1 MEKIFKSFK
10 IEQKE
15 GTKGLYYKLSVEN
28 LKGITTEMFMSE
40 SQKQL
45 VELIGKENCSVGIST
60 RTSKD
65 NKMTYKVITLMAGE
79 DSFDFF
85 PKDRGF
91 IPLSI
96 ALAKKKE
103 TK

>member
-1 MEKIFKSFK
+1 MEKVFKSFK

-15 GTKGLYYKLSVEN
+15 GLKGVYYKLSVEN
-28 LKGITTEMFMSE
+28 LKGITTEMFMTE

-45 VELIGKENCSVGIST
+45 IELIGKENCSVGIAT
-60 RTSKD
+60 RISKD
-65 NKMTYKVITLMAGE
+65 NKTTYKVITLTAGE

-91 IPLSI
+91 IPLSL
-96 ALAKKKE
+96 ALANKKE
-103 TK
+103 SK